1 MPKNRKQLFDDI
13 YVNKINV
20 NYGNLYKNTFADLK
34 ESLKEE
40 LPPLEDT
47 QFEDIVEQS
56 RSNPDFKLSKEQAEL
71 LKNKIT
77 SLRQEVPVV
86 EQELREFREDIDSYI
101 RSKKDAFSLNIRNK
115 NALEAAALE
124 VFREEKTSISYEDY
138 TVLLEMKKLLDI
150 DETFDLLTEDL

>member
-40 LPPLEDT
+40 LPPLEDA

-77 SLRQEVPVV
+77 SLRQEVPIV

-101 RSKKDAFSLNIRNK
+101 RSRKDAFSLNIRNK

-124 VFREEKTSISYEDY
+124 VFREEKTTITYEDY

-150 DETFDLLTEDL
+150 DETFDLLTEGL

>member
-1 MPKNRKQLFDDI
+1 MPKDRKQLFDDI

-40 LPPLEDT
+40 LPPLENV
-47 QFEDIVEQS
+47 QFEEIVEQS

-77 SLRQEVPVV
+77 SLREEVPIV

-115 NALEAAALE
+115 SALEEAALE
-124 VFREEKTSISYEDY
+124 VFQEEKTTITYDDY
-138 TVLLEMKKLLDI
+138 SVLLEMKKLLDI
-150 DETFDLLTEDL
+150 DETFDLLTEAL

>member
-1 MPKNRKQLFDDI
+1 MPKDRKQLFDDI

-34 ESLKEE
+34 EALKEE
-40 LPPLEDT
+40 PAPLEDA

-77 SLRQEVPVV
+77 SLRQEVPIV

-124 VFREEKTSISYEDY
+124 VFREEKTTITYEDY

-150 DETFDLLTEDL
+150 DETFDLLTEGL